1 MFNAQFSEFS
11 YGYALTDNILHSGL
25 PCTPHAPVFPSLYA
39 EGTAGGGYD
48 VRIPRYPVPIFLQF
62 KIPQV
67 MRRRSAN
74 MPPGFWPPYMRMHI
88 RTRRP
93 NQHRLLR
100 QLESRGNE
108 VYYATPD
115 FWITP
120 DLDTYFWQQR
130 VHVESWYIRP
140 SAIGALDSLPHHVA
154 YERGN
159 PIGWRCSKP
168 HRIEGRFDAEAFGSQ
183 INRGVATAAR
193 QEPTTFF
200 RALADQIREVT
211 IEDRRFAVEPQLEDI
226 ELPPQKQPSDEV
238 RRRTRYAVPLE
249 TRRAG
254 RAAAYLAQVRLSCTL
269 IVTGRDS

>member
-39 EGTAGGGYD
+39 EGTAGGYD
-48 VRIPRYPVPIFLQF
+48 VQIPHHPVPIFLQF
-62 KIPQV
+62 KVPQI
-67 MRRRSAN
+67 MHRRSAN
-74 MPPGFWPPYMRMHI
+74 MPTGFWPPYMRMHL

-100 QLESRGNE
+100 DLEAQGNE
-108 VYYATPD
+108 VYYTTPD

-130 VHVESWYIRP
+130 VHVKSWYIRP
-140 SAIGALDSLPHHVA
+140 SAIGPLNAKPHHVA

-159 PIGWRCSKP
+159 PVGYRCSKP
-168 HRIEGRFDAEAFGSQ
+168 TRIEGRFDAEAFGSH
-183 INRGVATAAR
+183 VSAR
-193 QEPTTFF
+193 VESAERVEPTAFF
-200 RALADQIREVT
+200 QQLADRIREVT
-211 IEDRRFAVEPQLEDI
+211 IRERPFTQTTRLRDI
-226 ELPPQKQPSDEV
+226 PLRPKEGPRDEA
-238 RRRTRYAVPLE
+238 RGRYTVSLE

-254 RAAAYLAQVRLSCTL
+254 REAAYLSQVRLSCTL
-269 IVTGRDS
+269 IVTGRD